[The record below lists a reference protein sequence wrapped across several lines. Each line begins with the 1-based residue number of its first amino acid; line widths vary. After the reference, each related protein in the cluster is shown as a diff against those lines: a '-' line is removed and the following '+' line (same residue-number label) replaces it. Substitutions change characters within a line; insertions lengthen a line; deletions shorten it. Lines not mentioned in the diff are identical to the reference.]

1 MSQAQ
6 QHPPETLSA
15 HGITPATGLPLSPD
29 QAQALVALSAQVLPV
44 WARQLASS
52 RSQSETAVTEMLSAF
67 AEIGPH
73 LDLASRQSKQISA
86 ALAQGQDGITQLAQA
101 CDQVLRP
108 VLDGC
113 TPAARAAIGQV
124 MVMIHATV
132 DAIEQIAQPFER
144 ETQMVSEQVE
154 RMYRGFQYQDRTSQ
168 MMTLLH
174 EDIERLQIALQTP
187 ATHVNAVDWLVR
199 LESQY
204 VMTDQRQQHANGSTT
219 SAGAAGND
227 ETTFF

>member
-1 MSQAQ
+1 MSQVPRTNADFPGGPVVNFSAEEA
-6 QHPPETLSA
+6 HP
-15 HGITPATGLPLSPD
+15 

-52 RSQSETAVTEMLSAF
+52 RSQSEAAVTEMLAAF

-73 LDLASRQSKQISA
+73 LDLASRQSRQISA

-101 CDQVLRP
+101 CDGVLQP
-108 VLDGC
+108 VLGGC
-113 TPAARAAIGQV
+113 SPEAQAAITKV
-124 MVMIHATV
+124 LTMIHATV
-132 DAIEQIAQPFER
+132 DAVEEIAKPFEH
-144 ETQMVSEQVE
+144 ETHMVSLQVE
-154 RMYRGFQYQDRTSQ
+154 RMYKGFQYQDRISQ

-174 EDIERLQIALQTP
+174 EDIERLQSAMQTP
-187 ATHVNAVDWLVR
+187 SVAVNPSEWLTR

-204 VMTDQRQQHANGSTT
+204 VMTEQRQQHTQGPVADATDD
-219 SAGAAGND
+219 D